1 MSLKKEYNLLGMKAL
16 FGMEAM
22 SYKSVKPVQEDVYT
36 QIDQYKLG
44 TKKKQALALKIET
57 LANQIHC
64 FRCLDTRQAWDESE
78 KGYYKMSCPVC
89 PDESV
94 KDRWIEDSRTNEM
107 YGVSGYRL
115 FHKRNYSGA
124 ERFKELEKKVLSLE
138 PTYQTT
144 EKSKVSFKKRTTDVK
159 VEVGNIVHQ
168 CKEIVE
174 AYGGNVFALAH
185 LLRSIEMNLSTCEQD
200 THQDQVLCEEM
211 DGRYLYVKVENRSTM
226 KKVSMIGVFAYQ
238 QYDLDVDIHF
248 YVLKPDNE
256 TAIEQCKTIVNQIAR
271 QDMIDI
277 YDILSISS

>member
-1 MSLKKEYNLLGMKAL
+1 MKGL
-16 FGMEAM
+16 FGMIEAPVLTM
-22 SYKSVKPVQEDVYT
+22 SYKSVKPGVTEDVYT
-36 QIDQYKLG
+36 QIEQYKRG

-57 LANQIHC
+57 LADQIHC
-64 FRCLDTRQAWDESE
+64 FRCLDTRQSWERAKDG
-78 KGYYKMSCPVC
+78 KGFYKTSCPIC

-94 KDRWIEDSRTNEM
+94 KDRWIEDSLTNEM

-144 EKSKVSFKKRTTDVK
+144 EKNKISFKKRTKDLK
-159 VEVGNIVHQ
+159 IEVGNIVHK

-174 AYGGNVFALAH
+174 AHGGNVFALAG
-185 LLRSIEMNLSTCEQD
+185 LLRSIEMNLSNCEQN

-226 KKVSMIGVFAYQ
+226 KKVSMSVFAYH

-248 YVLKPDNE
+248 YILKPENE
-256 TAIEQCKTIVNQIAR
+256 SAIEQCKTIVNQIAR

>member
-1 MSLKKEYNLLGMKAL
+1 M
-16 FGMEAM
+16 
-22 SYKSVKPVQEDVYT
+22 
-36 QIDQYKLG
+36 
-44 TKKKQALALKIET
+44 KIET

-64 FRCLDTRQAWDESE
+64 FRCLDTRQAWDVHDPKD

-94 KDRWIEDSRTNEM
+94 KDRWIEDTLTDEM

-124 ERFKELEKKVLSLE
+124 ERFKELEKKIRSLE

-144 EKSKVSFKKRTTDVK
+144 EKNKVSVKKRTTDLK

-174 AYGGNVFALAH
+174 AHGGNVFALAG
-185 LLRSIEMNLSTCEQD
+185 LLRSIEMNLSNCEQQ
-200 THQDQVLCEEM
+200 TKQDQVLCEEM
-211 DGRYLYVKVENRSTM
+211 DGRYIYVKVENRSTR
-226 KKVSMIGVFAYQ
+226 KKVSMIGVFAYH

-248 YVLKPDNE
+248 YVLKPENE
-256 TAIEQCKTIVNQIAR
+256 SAIEQCKTIVNQIAR

-277 YDILSISS
+277 